1 MNCTHLRP
9 EALKRE
15 FRETYKEVEGLLA
28 RIVLPYHEKSPK
40 KGAEASS
47 KKTSSPKL
55 NEMAGVQVFT
65 HFFSLTQ
72 GRKILKR
79 IKTSGG
85 GVTEETYDATLGT
98 LFELEC
104 QLNQLTILLQ
114 VQELVD
120 HSDPLLVEL
129 IGAYAQIRVRVNNL
143 TNMATKQ
150 MDGYDKFHHYDDE
163 IKRWKNSVKG
173 TVEELFDAEWGKA
186 VGVNT
191 DNLKGCL
198 VLV

>member
-28 RIVLPYHEKSPK
+28 RIVLPYHEKSPQQRGNFPTEK
-40 KGAEASS
+40 K
-47 KKTSSPKL
+47 KPKL
-55 NEMAGVQVFT
+55 ENMAGVQTFT
-65 HFFSLTQ
+65 SFLSLAQ

-79 IKTSGG
+79 IKSSGG
-85 GVTEETYDATLGT
+85 GVAEETFDATLGT
-98 LFELEC
+98 IFELEC
-104 QLNQLTILLQ
+104 QLNQLIILLQ

-120 HSDPLLVEL
+120 HGDPLLVEL

-143 TNMATKQ
+143 INMASSQ

-163 IKRWKNSVKG
+163 IKRWKCAIKG
-173 TVEELFDAEWGKA
+173 TVKALFDEEWGKA
-186 VGVNT
+186 VGVKT
-191 DNLKGCL
+191 DNLQDCL
-198 VLV
+198 VLAD